1 MEADTSRPY
10 EPDDATLTLILQ
22 LQSEDIE
29 ELLNAG
35 KGKGRDDEISDA
47 HLAAATYQ
55 QELHTMST
63 RLDDRHMSRSLTR
76 AVISDAA
83 LLNESIAEGNTA
95 ASDRALALSLGGV
108 NTRSVVR
115 SAVSQNVSADDP
127 NDNFLARLAALYVNS
142 VDGSLED
149 SVDNE
154 SPAAAES
161 STWAASRP
169 ATSTTASCH
178 CVACS
183 FMTPRSDVC
192 QTPCGHFYCQECI
205 QNLFKSS
212 TADETMYPPRCCRQ
226 VISLSS
232 VQMYLS
238 PSALQNFEK
247 KSIEFETSD
256 RTYCSRQTC
265 SSFIP
270 PDHVTGER
278 ATCEECGTH
287 TCTICK
293 SNAHDGDCPQDVRTQ
308 QLLETAREHGWQRC
322 YNCRRLVELDIGCNH
337 ITYVLYWRPQFS
349 QMLTSVPAVVAKPNS
364 GTSALSNAFQ
374 FSN

>member
-1 MEADTSRPY
+1 MEIDAPHTH
-10 EPDDATLTLILQ
+10 EPDDATHTLILQ

-35 KGKGRDDEISDA
+35 TGKGHDDEISDA
-47 HLAAATYQ
+47 RLAAATYQ
-55 QELHTMST
+55 QELQAMST
-63 RLDDRHMSRSLTR
+63 ILTDRSMGRSLTR

-83 LLNESIAEGNTA
+83 ILNESLAEENTTASELNYTHSLTDTNAPAAAPEQTA
-95 ASDRALALSLGGV
+95 A
-108 NTRSVVR
+108 
-115 SAVSQNVSADDP
+115 P
-127 NDNFLARLAALYVNS
+127 NDPYHGLIARLAAFFGFGGDS
-142 VDGSLED
+142 EDRSLED
-149 SVDNE
+149 TLHSD

-161 STWAASRP
+161 STGAASRP
-169 ATSTTASCH
+169 EISVTASRPCIT
-178 CVACS
+178 CNS
-183 FMTPRSDVC
+183 MKPLSDVC

-205 QNLFKSS
+205 QTLFEMAA
-212 TADETMYPPRCCRQ
+212 ADETLFPPRCCRQ

-232 VQMYLS
+232 VQIHLS
-238 PSALQNFEK
+238 PAAIRNFEK

-270 PDHVTGER
+270 PVDIANER

-293 SNAHDGDCPQDVRTQ
+293 TNAHDGDCPQDIATQ
-308 QLLETAREHGWQRC
+308 QVLEMAREHGWQRC

-337 ITYVLYWRPQFS
+337 MTYVPYQGPRLPRI
-349 QMLTSVPAVVAKPNS
+349 LT
-364 GTSALSNAFQ
+364 
-374 FSN
+374 